1 MNAHAHPSAYKANHE
16 AAHKGRAV
24 KALFFQP
31 KLAIN
36 PPDDHYEQEADATAD
51 RVMRMP
57 VQRKCKHCEEE
68 EKQLQRK
75 EENPAIPQVN
85 GGFERYING
94 LRGLGRP
101 LSADERNFFEPRFNR
116 DFSDV
121 RIHTDMHAAQS
132 AQQINALAYTMGN
145 HIVFNQG
152 QYQPTSANGKRLMA
166 HELTHVVQQGG
177 ISGNVQRQSAG
188 PDVERRFGL
197 GMRNRF
203 GLYDAELNR
212 DTNTLTLLMRIK
224 FDFTGAWASD
234 QDQQDWM
241 TDFINHV
248 QNRWSY
254 RFYLVPE
261 GICLNTHETIFARV
275 NVQSVTGNPHY
286 TVEVA
291 AGSRRSSANSDARTA
306 RLDALDNDRV
316 TRNRL
321 GQDFQQRASE
331 HEFGHMLGIPHI
343 ECDPQTGTCP
353 SGDQYG
359 DTVGE
364 RGDLMG
370 SGWIVSARDYTPF
383 TTAMYYFTGCNWKA
397 SHTRVYPIG
406 DYPAAGTVSHMA

>member
-36 PPDDHYEQEADATAD
+36 PPDDHYEREADATAD

-241 TDFINHV
+241 TILSIMYRIGGVTVFI
-248 QNRWSY
+248 
-254 RFYLVPE
+254 
-261 GICLNTHETIFARV
+261 
-275 NVQSVTGNPHY
+275 
-286 TVEVA
+286 
-291 AGSRRSSANSDARTA
+291 
-306 RLDALDNDRV
+306 
-316 TRNRL
+316 
-321 GQDFQQRASE
+321 
-331 HEFGHMLGIPHI
+331 
-343 ECDPQTGTCP
+343 
-353 SGDQYG
+353 
-359 DTVGE
+359 
-364 RGDLMG
+364 
-370 SGWIVSARDYTPF
+370 
-383 TTAMYYFTGCNWKA
+383 
-397 SHTRVYPIG
+397 
-406 DYPAAGTVSHMA
+406 